1 MTPQSTFMVL
11 APIAPGRVDE
21 LRALLATMNAH
32 PGTADPGNALVPF
45 GRFERLHF
53 ARFVVLEAPA
63 ADDVAAY
70 GLPRSPWPASLAF
83 LGDCDGPA
91 DTMLAELARGAGEG
105 LRRIFGHCRDF
116 PPDAD
121 LQLWMTRRGQ
131 PSAATY
137 VNRIGRTM
145 QQIREEHALHRAL
158 VDHLG
163 GEGAGD
169 GGGEGPSALRDRL
182 VAFVEA
188 ERAAGRLALTA
199 PAGAPAGWRVR
210 NALSLVGLPV
220 ALAAVAP
227 LLLLAS
233 PALLFRLRSLEVR
246 DPVIDYRAAPDR
258 VAELSALEDHDVT
271 NQFTIF
277 GQVKP
282 GRVRRTTLSALLRA
296 LDYSMRHVYNRGHLA
311 RVQSIHAARWV
322 FLDDKRRLFFAS
334 NYDGSVESYMD
345 DFINK
350 VAWGI
355 NLVFSNGM
363 SYPPTDYLV
372 RRGARD
378 EQRYKRTLRRHQV
391 PTEVWYNAHPG
402 LTVVDL
408 ERNARIREGV
418 ERAGMTDAEAREW
431 LSLL

>member
-11 APIAPGRVDE
+11 APIAPGRVEE
-21 LRALLATMNAH
+21 LRALLGSMNAR
-32 PGTADPGNALVPF
+32 PGTADPGNPLVPF
-45 GRFERLHF
+45 GRFDRLHF

-63 ADDVAAY
+63 GDDAAAY
-70 GLPRSPWPASLAF
+70 GMPRSPWPASLAF

-105 LRRIFGHCRDF
+105 LRHIFGHCDV
-116 PPDAD
+116 PPGAD
-121 LQLWMTRRGQ
+121 LQLWMARRLR

-145 QQIREEHALHRAL
+145 RQIREEHALHRAL

-163 GEGAGD
+163 GEGAAA
-169 GGGEGPSALRDRL
+169 GGERPSALRDRL
-182 VAFVEA
+182 VAFVAA
-188 ERAAGRLALTA
+188 ERAAGRLTLTA
-199 PAGAPAGWRVR
+199 PAGAPVAWRVR
-210 NALSLVGLPV
+210 NSLSLVGLPV
-220 ALAAVAP
+220 ALAALGP
-227 LLLLAS
+227 LLIVAS
-233 PALLFRLRSLEVR
+233 PALAFRLRSLEVR
-246 DPVIDYRAAPDR
+246 DPVIDYRADPSR
-258 VAELSALEDHDVT
+258 VGELSALEDHDVT

-282 GRVRRTTLSALLRA
+282 GRFRRTTLSALLRA

-322 FLDDKRRLFFAS
+322 FLDDRRRLFFAS

-408 ERNARIREGV
+408 ERNGCIREGV
-418 ERAGMTDAEAREW
+418 ERPGMTDAEAREW

>member
-11 APIAPGRVDE
+11 APIAPGRVEE
-21 LRALLATMNAH
+21 LRALLGSMNGR
-32 PGTADPGNALVPF
+32 PGTADPGNRLVPF
-45 GRFERLHF
+45 GRFDRLHF

-63 ADDVAAY
+63 GDDAAAY
-70 GLPRSPWPASLAF
+70 GIPRSPWPASLAF

-105 LRRIFGHCRDF
+105 LRHIFGHCDV
-116 PPDAD
+116 PPGAD
-121 LQLWMTRRGQ
+121 LQLWMARRLR

-145 QQIREEHALHRAL
+145 RQIREEHALHRAL

-163 GEGAGD
+163 GEGAAA
-169 GGGEGPSALRDRL
+169 GGERPSALRDRL
-182 VAFVEA
+182 VAFVAA
-188 ERAAGRLALTA
+188 ERAAGRLTLTA
-199 PAGAPAGWRVR
+199 PAGAPVAWRVR
-210 NALSLVGLPV
+210 NSLSLVGLPV
-220 ALAAVAP
+220 ALAALGP
-227 LLLLAS
+227 LLIVAS
-233 PALLFRLRSLEVR
+233 PALAFRLRSLEVR
-246 DPVIDYRAAPDR
+246 DPVIDYRADPSR
-258 VAELSALEDHDVT
+258 VGELSALEDHDVT

-282 GRVRRTTLSALLRA
+282 GRFRRTTLSALLRA

-408 ERNARIREGV
+408 ERNGCIREGV
-418 ERAGMTDAEAREW
+418 ERPGMTDAEAREW